1 MNPLVHLHPATVH
14 FPIALL
20 WVASAAGLAYLFWR
34 PLPLLRTLTWSTM
47 VLGWIACALA
57 IATGLAAQSGLP
69 PQAPYR
75 GVLNLHI
82 SAGLGVL
89 LVYGALLY
97 LAWLAR
103 RGRGAKR
110 TRGAPAPVPADLL
123 DDRARR
129 WLVAAL
135 LVLGAL
141 LVLLAGWNGGQL
153 VFQYGVNVAQ

>member
-1 MNPLVHLHPATVH
+1 MNPIVHLHPATVH

-20 WVASAAGLAYLFWR
+20 WVASAAGLLYFFWR

-47 VLGWIACALA
+47 VLGWIACAVA
-57 IATGLAAQSGLP
+57 IATGLVAQSGLP

-89 LVYGALLY
+89 LNYGALLY
-97 LAWLAR
+97 LGWLAR
-103 RGRGAKR
+103 RGRNTQR
-110 TRGAPAPVPADLL
+110 RRGEAAPAPDLL
-123 DDRARR
+123 DDRTRR
-129 WLVAAL
+129 WLVAL
-135 LVLGAL
+135 LLGLGAL

-153 VFQYGVNVAQ
+153 VYQWGVNVAQ

>member
-1 MNPLVHLHPATVH
+1 MNPIVHLHPATVH

-47 VLGWIACALA
+47 VLGWIACAVA
-57 IATGLAAQSGLP
+57 IASGLVAQSGLP

-89 LVYGALLY
+89 LNYGALLY
-97 LAWLAR
+97 LGWLAR
-103 RGRGAKR
+103 RGRGAKPR
-110 TRGAPAPVPADLL
+110 RAAAPAAGDLL
-123 DDRARR
+123 DDPARR
-129 WLVAAL
+129 WLAATL
-135 LVLGAL
+135 LLLGAL

-153 VFQYGVNVAQ
+153 VFQWGVNVAQ